1 MYMAKEHVLLES
13 EDSRLAAKCALEL
26 SKEIGI
32 LTTQLDA
39 KKEFLR
45 LLADGKLSNIIVEG
59 LGEVIISSP
68 RKAGTPTKILVLNQD
83 KLNED
88 PELKK
93 KLLEKGILS
102 EEQKQTP
109 AAKASVTI
117 KLNK

>member
-1 MYMAKEHVLLES
+1 MYMAKDHILLES

-26 SKEIGI
+26 TKEIGI
-32 LTTQLDA
+32 LTAQLDA

-45 LLADGKLSNIIVEG
+45 ILADGKLCNVIVEG
-59 LGEVIISSP
+59 LGEIVISSP
-68 RKAGTPTKILVLNQD
+68 RDKGAPVNILVLNQD
-83 KLNED
+83 KLNEI

-93 KLLEKGILS
+93 KLLEKGILTQ
-102 EEQKQTP
+102 ETKQSP